1 MKPNIDFFEH
11 HIDIAKWRFVVLLAG
26 SLVALYLTRLITN
39 YQDLPTSSAA
49 ISGSVVTGYGACLVF
64 QLFRHPRKNRYW
76 VLIKHPKEWVEV
88 GGPYSKDHANEI
100 YFNTLEI
107 LDKDED
113 LPDGVFDVFMIQSK
127 NEETALEEAH
137 EMLRSKEDVKT
148 T

>member
-26 SLVALYLTRLITN
+26 SVVALYLTRLITN
-39 YQDLPTSSAA
+39 YQDLSTSSAA

-64 QLFRHPRKNRYW
+64 QLLRHPRNNRYW
-76 VLIKHPKEWVEV
+76 VLIKHPKERVEV

-107 LDKDED
+107 LDKDAY

-137 EMLRSKEDVKT
+137 EMLRSKDVKT